1 MIVVDNDA
9 DQRAGEAVVRAM
21 SPQFPFPLTCIVEPR
36 RGQTY
41 AYNTAFAAACRMTG
55 TDYIAVLDD
64 DEYPAPSWL
73 TEMIATAIRYE
84 ADIVGGPVFPV
95 FEYPGH
101 WLAKSGLYAPRRYVT
116 GPIEMIYGAGS
127 MLIRRDVLTH
137 YLDEPFTHAFAFTG
151 GSDYEFFTRCR
162 RDGRSFAW
170 ADEAHVFDNSAQ
182 PDHGALAVAALLPQ
196 GHRGDPHRK
205 AIFAGPLERDPPLRH
220 RHRPDRLWVARRA
233 GRGMLRPCLDHGKAA
248 RRRQGR
254 RAPRG
259 RTRRPLR
266 GISGRGRHAPGARA
280 LFATSDRR
288 VAQPRRIASA
298 RRRRSTY
305 TAVISNCAGP
315 VPAARRNNRT
325 GCIFIAMKDPRINLE
340 RRNCFAGVTPHGI
353 IR

>member
-1 MIVVDNDA
+1 MNQPIRPAVSLCIPTFRRPDGLRKLLSDVAALNYQGTLGAIVVDNDA

-64 DEYPAPSWL
+64 DEYPAPTWL

-95 FEYPGH
+95 FEDPGH

-170 ADEAHVFDNSAQ
+170 ADEAHVFETTPRSRTTARWLLLRYFRKGTEATRIEKRYSPGLGSAIRRCGI
-182 PDHGALAVAALLPQ
+182 GAGLIAYGLLAVPIAACFGRASIMAKLLVAA
-196 GHRGDPHRK
+196 RG
-205 AIFAGPLERDPPLRH
+205 
-220 RHRPDRLWVARRA
+220 A
-233 GRGMLRPCLDHGKAA
+233 GRLAA
-248 RRRQGR
+248 EFDVLYEEYRAADATLPG
-254 RAPRG
+254 RAPCSQHQIGVLRSLAASPP
-259 RTRRPLR
+259 REDEDRP
-266 GISGRGRHAPGARA
+266 
-280 LFATSDRR
+280 
-288 VAQPRRIASA
+288 
-298 RRRRSTY
+298 
-305 TAVISNCAGP
+305 
-315 VPAARRNNRT
+315 
-325 GCIFIAMKDPRINLE
+325 E
-340 RRNCFAGVTPHGI
+340 RL
-353 IR
+353 